1 MKLSQR
7 PPLDQTF
14 DSQSRYSDYNNAQ
27 PVYNQNVAFGSESYD
42 TNNNNMEGEKAVE
55 DDDDAPAQT
64 GHELTANALCR
75 ANANECRAC
84 R

>member
-1 MKLSQR
+1 MISVG
-7 PPLDQTF
+7 
-14 DSQSRYSDYNNAQ
+14 SRYSKWEPVQGVLQVGVVAVRASNN
-27 PVYNQNVAFGSESYD
+27 
-42 TNNNNMEGEKAVE
+42 VE